1 MSTYQLPGQEQKVFV
16 PVHRNW
22 FRDLPKADYHW
33 VVTSENFVEAI
44 RKDKLIMLFIQ
55 TARYKHQAPGGHH
68 WGENCQ
74 GNKTNMEEN
83 RAERCR

>member
-55 TARYKHQAPGGHH
+55 TAGYKHQAPGGHH